1 MNYSDLANPGVFN
14 QPMYVP
20 GRPIN
25 MVAKEYGLE
34 MDSIDKLA
42 SNENPFG
49 PSPKAIRALSD
60 SLDSVHLYPDGS
72 CIELKEV
79 ISKMYSLSPEN
90 IIVGNGSNE
99 IIELLGH
106 VFLRP
111 GLDVVVGSYSFIVYR
126 LVARLFGANVIDV
139 PMDNFRHDL
148 SAMQKAITDNTRL
161 VFLASP
167 NNPTGMANEPSEII
181 EFIESM
187 PENVILCIDEAY
199 AEYLDKLPNLV
210 PYILEGKNIICLRT
224 FSKIYGL
231 GGLRIGYGYGHHDL
245 IALLNRVRQPFN
257 VNSLSQVAAIAALG
271 DHNFLE
277 ECKRY
282 NDSGRKQLVEAF
294 KDFGLDVFG
303 GSANFVFVRVGH
315 GKKLFNKLQMKG
327 IIIRPLDNYLL
338 PEYVRI
344 TIGSKEQ
351 NIRIIESIK
360 HELSIIE
367 QE

>member
-1 MNYSDLANPGVFN
+1 MNYTDLANPGVFD
-14 QPMYVP
+14 QPMYIP
-20 GRPIN
+20 GKPLN
-25 MVAKEYGLE
+25 AVAKEYGLE
-34 MDSIDKLA
+34 IDSIDKLA

-60 SLDSVHLYPDGS
+60 ALNSVHLYPDGS
-72 CIELKEV
+72 CTELKDV
-79 ISKMYSLSPEN
+79 IAEMHTLTSEN

-139 PMDNFRHDL
+139 PMDDFKHDL
-148 SAMQKAITDNTRL
+148 RAMQKAITPNTRL
-161 VFLASP
+161 VFVASP

-187 PENVILCIDEAY
+187 PEHVILCFDEAY
-199 AEYLDKLPNLV
+199 AEYLEELPNLV

-231 GGLRIGYGYGHHDL
+231 GGLRIGYGYGDPDL

-257 VNSLSQVAAIAALG
+257 VNSLSQVAGIAALN
-271 DHNFLE
+271 DSNFLNT
-277 ECKRY
+277 CKRA
-282 NDSGRKQLVEAF
+282 NNIGRKYLV
-294 KDFGLDVFG
+294 KGLRLLGLKVYE
-303 GSANFVFVRVGH
+303 GSANFVFVKVGN
-315 GKKLFNKLQMKG
+315 GQELFKKLQARG
-327 IIIRPLDNYLL
+327 IVIRPLDCYNL

-344 TIGSKEQ
+344 TIGNRIQNDLILKMIKEE
-351 NIRIIESIK
+351 ILTK
-360 HELSIIE
+360 
-367 QE
+367 